1 MEDFNIGAMKAR
13 NILAQFGVIEK
24 AEMSDEEVMKA
35 RQVGDMHPNGKWV
48 WTEYKP
54 GRFDWR
60 PLKGR
65 GGVDRTPQGGSDDK
79 TKPET
84 KQETGG
90 EKHSSSDKKEGG
102 KEKKTPTLD
111 DYAKK
116 TPTKTLENAAKS
128 SKAPESVKAAAEAEI
143 KRRSD
148 SKQKKDVDVSDLPD
162 FLLQKVMVDPR
173 APESVKIV
181 ASKELKK
188 RNEGVDKKISGSD
201 FYLLDNKD
209 NGNLEEKFSKISSDV
224 FNFDEEKLEKI
235 KDTLQ
240 KQRDIHL
247 GRSMRGETSKLN
259 DLKYRAIGF
268 AKSFIEGV
276 IRAKKE
282 ELRGEEPNAYLLDTI
297 KENRKKALMNF
308 VLADDYYNS
317 DRTVTLEER
326 KKQKSDADKILKK
339 ILKKEGDEKLYSRI
353 TRFFDLGSTDNIP
366 NQSLE
371 EFKDFVLLKK
381 YYDIK
386 TLNYIQDDRK
396 KEMMDDGWQAIDWV
410 QNVDPWGD
418 KHVVFI
424 KKK

>member
-1 MEDFNIGAMKAR
+1 MEYFNIGAMKAR
-13 NILAQFGVIEK
+13 NIAAQFGVIEK
-24 AEMSDEEVMKA
+24 AEEVDEEVMKA

-65 GGVDRTPQGGSDDK
+65 GGVDRTPKKGDEGGYDGGNGGGDDK
-79 TKPET
+79 K
-84 KQETGG
+84 
-90 EKHSSSDKKEGG
+90 
-102 KEKKTPTLD
+102 
-111 DYAKK
+111 
-116 TPTKTLENAAKS
+116 
-128 SKAPESVKAAAEAEI
+128 
-143 KRRSD
+143 
-148 SKQKKDVDVSDLPD
+148 KKDVDVSDLPD
-162 FLLQKVMVDPR
+162 FLLQKVMLDPR
-173 APESVKIV
+173 APESVKTV
-181 ASKELKK
+181 VSKELKK

-317 DRTVTLEER
+317 NRTITPEER

-339 ILKKEGDEKLYSRI
+339 MLKKEGDEKLYSRI
-353 TRFFDLGSTDNIP
+353 SRFFNLRHTDNIP